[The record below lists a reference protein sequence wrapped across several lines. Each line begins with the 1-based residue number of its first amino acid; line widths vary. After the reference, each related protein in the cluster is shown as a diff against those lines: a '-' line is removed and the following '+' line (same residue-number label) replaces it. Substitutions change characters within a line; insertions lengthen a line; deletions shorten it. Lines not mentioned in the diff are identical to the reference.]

1 MNDSQSHEVAFLD
14 RVIGHAAQ
22 IAIVAKKG
30 RTEEAV
36 AMAVSLVELVN
47 NRKHQ
52 IVMQQEQTAGCDLK
66 NLSIDIADS
75 RRE

>member
-1 MNDSQSHEVAFLD
+1 MNDSQSREVEFLD
-14 RVIGHAAQ
+14 RIIGTAAK
-22 IAIVAKKG
+22 IAIVAQKG

>member
-1 MNDSQSHEVAFLD
+1 MNDSQSREVEFLD
-14 RVIGHAAQ
+14 RIIGTAAK
-22 IAIVAKKG
+22 IAIVAQKG

-52 IVMQQEQTAGCDLK
+52 ILMQQEQTAGCDLK
-66 NLSIDIADS
+66 GLSIDIADS